1 MRALCVVKTA
11 VPQLDHPRQWVE
23 ACEQTLAIFDILQGD
38 TWQDPPFWDYLSPQ
52 ERGRV
57 AEDTRELLL
66 LLAAARVHLDP
77 ANKQT
82 LAGALALLDRAEAIG
97 GLEPCRT
104 LWQDRARYLSELGE
118 SGPARA
124 AQKKAEEIPVAS
136 ACDHYLLATALARK
150 GTPENLKGALAELD
164 EAIKR
169 DPHRYRSFLLRGLC
183 LVNLGKHAEAAGE
196 FGTCIGLG
204 PEKPWG
210 YFNRGYVYYQCG
222 HYPEALKDYTAAL
235 KCDSAFVPAYVS
247 RASTF
252 LEMNQYQ
259 SAHEDYARAL
269 KEGRRDPPVLAGYG
283 RALEG
288 LGRYDE
294 ADNAFKEMF
303 SRAQTLPSQERHRLW
318 GAYGFAV
325 ASRLPQAARHAFEEI
340 LHQDPDNSRAL
351 YGQAMLAMRESR
363 ETEAIRFFDR
373 VLRVNP
379 GFMDAR
385 RYRAVALAR
394 EDSLDKAFQDINWC
408 LDKEPDSADTL
419 YVAACVAALAAG
431 KRDDAKLET
440 QALEFLQKA
449 ADKDADLERARTDP
463 DLARIRDHRPFKEI
477 LDQGKKKKR

>member
-1 MRALCVVKTA
+1 M
-11 VPQLDHPRQWVE
+11 E

-303 SRAQTLPSQERHRLW
+303 SRRRPYPPRSVIASGELMGLRLLPAFLRPPAMPLRRSCTRIPTTP
-318 GAYGFAV
+318 GPFT
-325 ASRLPQAARHAFEEI
+325 ARPCWPCA
-340 LHQDPDNSRAL
+340 
-351 YGQAMLAMRESR
+351 
-363 ETEAIRFFDR
+363 R
-373 VLRVNP
+373 VGRP
-379 GFMDAR
+379 R
-385 RYRAVALAR
+385 RSVF
-394 EDSLDKAFQDINWC
+394 SI
-408 LDKEPDSADTL
+408 
-419 YVAACVAALAAG
+419 ACCG
-431 KRDDAKLET
+431 
-440 QALEFLQKA
+440 
-449 ADKDADLERARTDP
+449 
-463 DLARIRDHRPFKEI
+463 
-477 LDQGKKKKR
+477 